1 MFLFILQFNDLH
13 TPIKAA
19 LWAYSVRNDHV
30 PARTTL
36 WECGGGKT
44 HVGSLSGSGTC
55 LRSLIFGCCHV
66 DILLHYAKF
75 W

>member
-30 PARTTL
+30 PARTTTWKCRSGKLHIRRFAARRSCL
-36 WECGGGKT
+36 W
-44 HVGSLSGSGTC
+44 
-55 LRSLIFGCCHV
+55 SLIFGCCHNV
-66 DILLHYAKF
+66 
-75 W
+75 